1 MRLIFIKARLI
12 WKISVDSG
20 HASGK
25 IGSMPLPALLEKFL
39 GPKDT
44 PPKSDRAARGRF
56 GEKEAEKALRKA
68 GLKVTLPRVKI
79 LQILEASDSHH
90 MSAED
95 VYKALLD
102 AGDDVGLATVYRVLT
117 QFESAGLVSR
127 LNFDGG
133 HAVFELDK
141 GDHHD
146 HMVCVDTGQV
156 IEFVDEEIEVLQH
169 AIAEKHGFDLVDHN
183 LVLYVKPKK

>member
-1 MRLIFIKARLI
+1 MTN
-12 WKISVDSG
+12 
-20 HASGK
+20 
-25 IGSMPLPALLEKFL
+25 ENQ
-39 GPKDT
+39 
-44 PPKSDRAARGRF
+44 
-56 GEKEAEKALRKA
+56 ELRKA

-141 GDHHD
+141 GGHHD
-146 HMVCVDTGQV
+146 HMVCVDTGRV
-156 IEFVDEEIEVLQH
+156 IEFVDDEIEQLQH

-183 LVLYVKPKK
+183 LVLYVKPKKGS